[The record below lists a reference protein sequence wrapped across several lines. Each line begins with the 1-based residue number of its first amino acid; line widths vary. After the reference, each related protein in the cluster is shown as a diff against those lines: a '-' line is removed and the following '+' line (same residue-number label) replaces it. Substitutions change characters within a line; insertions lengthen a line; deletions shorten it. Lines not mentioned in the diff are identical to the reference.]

1 MTDISEAV
9 RVEGDGIIITIDVTA
24 GAKKDF
30 FPAGYNE
37 WRKAIK
43 CTVSAPAVGGKA
55 NRAIIELVS
64 GTLDIP
70 KSSVSIVQGMT
81 SSIKRVHVAGIGCD
95 EILRLIMV

>member
-9 RVEGDGIIITIDVTA
+9 RTDGDGITITIDVTA
-24 GAKKDF
+24 GAKKEI

-55 NRAIIELVS
+55 NQAIIDLIS
-64 GTLDIP
+64 GTLGVP
-70 KSSVSIVQGMT
+70 RSSVSIVHGMT
-81 SSIKRVHVAGIGCD
+81 SSIKKVHVSGIGSD
-95 EILRLIMV
+95 KLAGLF